1 MTTIMKYINNQII
14 SWFDT
19 KFSELTSQNC
29 WWDHGSERIKRSLC
43 LFSWVTHIKILLKA
57 ANKCVNWNSGGSVLV
72 DFKVRS
78 KPKLNP
84 PMAVTWAQVIKLV
97 TIFYRYK
104 NTANSGTRVLQTT
117 GKRIFAKWTSR
128 VFGQWEMVS
137 RESDLNSGIKQL
149 FTKVKVANVG
159 YLVSQKAAR

>member
-1 MTTIMKYINNQII
+1 
-14 SWFDT
+14 
-19 KFSELTSQNC
+19 
-29 WWDHGSERIKRSLC
+29 
-43 LFSWVTHIKILLKA
+43 
-57 ANKCVNWNSGGSVLV
+57 
-72 DFKVRS
+72 
-78 KPKLNP
+78 
-84 PMAVTWAQVIKLV
+84 MAVTWAQVIKLV
-97 TIFYRYK
+97 TFFYRYK

-137 RESDLNSGIKQL
+137 CESDLNLGIKQL

>member
-1 MTTIMKYINNQII
+1 
-14 SWFDT
+14 
-19 KFSELTSQNC
+19 
-29 WWDHGSERIKRSLC
+29 
-43 LFSWVTHIKILLKA
+43 
-57 ANKCVNWNSGGSVLV
+57 
-72 DFKVRS
+72 
-78 KPKLNP
+78 
-84 PMAVTWAQVIKLV
+84 MAVTWAQVIKLV

-137 RESDLNSGIKQL
+137 RELDLILGIKQL

-159 YLVSQKAAR
+159 YLVSQKAVR